1 MDRYDLYELCVQGV
15 EVLVP
20 FLASLH
26 SDQPR
31 TLAEDFCGTAALS
44 RHWCR
49 SIPDARA
56 VAVDIDPEP
65 LARAR
70 LYAPDALTLIE
81 HDLLARALPAGLDPA
96 DLVFVGN
103 FSIGEIHDRDDLVAY
118 LRRSRARLAPS
129 GLFVCDLY
137 TGASALRTGHVHRD
151 HRAPDSSRVRY
162 TWQQRSVDLV
172 SGLVTNALHFRVDR
186 GGVITDEL
194 HDAFVYRW
202 RLWSIPELR
211 DALAQAGLTNTQVY
225 AKLDAAPG
233 SPPTPISDADL
244 DHDELTVVLIAA
256 WPGDAA
262 PGDSTGHP

>member
-1 MDRYDLYELCVQGV
+1 MDRYDLYELCVQSV

-20 FLASLH
+20 YLVSLH
-26 SDQPR
+26 ANQPR

-49 SIPDARA
+49 SIPSARA
-56 VAVDIDPEP
+56 IAIDADPEP

-70 LYAPDALTLIE
+70 PDAPDTLTLIE
-81 HDLLARALPAGLDPA
+81 HDLLAGALPAGLDPA

-103 FSIGEIHDRDDLVAY
+103 FSIGEIHDRSALVAY
-118 LRRSRARLAPS
+118 LRRSHARLAPD

-137 TGASALRTGHVHRD
+137 TGVGALRTGQVHRD
-151 HRAPDSSRVRY
+151 HRAPDGSRVRY

-172 SGLVTNALHFRVDR
+172 SGLVTNALHMRVDR
-186 GGVITDEL
+186 SGVITDEL

-211 DALAQAGLTNTQVY
+211 DALAEAGFARVEVY
-225 AKLDAAPG
+225 PKLDATPG
-233 SPPTPISDADL
+233 SPPTPIADAQPDGAVT
-244 DHDELTVVLIAA
+244 DDELAAVHIAA
-256 WPGDAA
+256 WPGD
-262 PGDSTGHP
+262 S